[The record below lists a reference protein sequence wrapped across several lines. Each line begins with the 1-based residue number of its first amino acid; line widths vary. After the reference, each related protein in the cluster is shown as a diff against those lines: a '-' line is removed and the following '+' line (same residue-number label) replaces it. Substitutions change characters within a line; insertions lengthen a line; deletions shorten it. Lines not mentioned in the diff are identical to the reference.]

1 MSIKSQDYSRFDS
14 VSLYEEIRQ
23 DLMSQNFVINTIT
36 KELVKSIKKL
46 ESVKAN
52 PKNIKKIEKIQ
63 EITNK
68 LYQMVYLGEEAVI
81 ITTTPTLVKEQG
93 IYYRYLPG
101 MTLQE
106 WQENFF
112 KAKLFSEKEK
122 IYTQVKKR
130 KRRTQVGYKDTD
142 KSVWLY
148 LKIEKLLPKF
158 WREKVSAPKKD
169 FATDELTNIPV
180 VVGAIEYLLASEGVE
195 NVEKVKEQT
204 EKYKDIY
211 YKVARRYSLPTYRDL
226 PQYLKLLDEV
236 VS

>member
-1 MSIKSQDYSRFDS
+1 MNMKNQNNSNFDS

-36 KELVKSIKKL
+36 KEIVKRLKKL
-46 ESVKAN
+46 ESLKTN
-52 PKNIKKIEKIQ
+52 SKNIKQIEKIQ

-68 LYQMVYLGEEAVI
+68 LYQLVYLGEEAVI
-81 ITTTPTLVKEQG
+81 VTTIPALVKEHG
-93 IYYRYLPG
+93 IYFRYLPG

-106 WQENFF
+106 WQENYF
-112 KAKLFSEKEK
+112 KAKLLAEKEK
-122 IYTQVKKR
+122 IYTKAIKR

-148 LKIEKLLPKF
+148 LKIEKLIPKF
-158 WREKVSAPKKD
+158 WREKVSSPKKD
-169 FATDELTNIPV
+169 FVTDEAIRIPV
-180 VVGAIEYLLASEGVE
+180 VEGAIEYLLASEGVE
-195 NVEKVKEQT
+195 KIEKVKEQT
-204 EKYKDIY
+204 TKYKDIY

-236 VS
+236 AS